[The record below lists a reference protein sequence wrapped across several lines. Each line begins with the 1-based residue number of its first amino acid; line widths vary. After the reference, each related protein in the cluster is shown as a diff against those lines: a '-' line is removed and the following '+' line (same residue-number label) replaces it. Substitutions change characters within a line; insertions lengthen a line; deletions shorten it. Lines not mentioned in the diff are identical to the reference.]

1 MIMWRFI
8 ITTISLYLLIKLV
21 FDIIIPVFKTTR
33 QVRRQFR
40 DMKQRVE
47 KEQVQDDFMQGK
59 PPSASKKYKA
69 TDGDYLD
76 VEEIK

>member
-1 MIMWRFI
+1 MWRFI
-8 ITTISLYLLIKLV
+8 LTTISLYLLIKLV

-47 KEQVQDDFMQGK
+47 KEQVQDDFMQSK
-59 PPSASKKYKA
+59 PPSASKAYKA
-69 TDGDYLD
+69 NDGDYLD

>member
-1 MIMWRFI
+1 MWRFI
-8 ITTISLYLLIKLV
+8 LTTISLYLLIKLV

-40 DMKQRVE
+40 DMKQHVE
-47 KEQVQDDFMQGK
+47 QEQFKNDFMQGK
-59 PPSASKKYKA
+59 PPSPQKKSKGD
-69 TDGDYLD
+69 DGDYLE